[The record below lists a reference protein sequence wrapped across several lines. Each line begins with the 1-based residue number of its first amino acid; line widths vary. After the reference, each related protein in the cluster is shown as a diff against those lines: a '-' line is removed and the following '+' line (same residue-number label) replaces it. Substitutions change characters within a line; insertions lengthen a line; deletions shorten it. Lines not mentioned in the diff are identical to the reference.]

1 MKIFSFVVHPIFAY
15 RAYGALMKKCIALCF
30 CLFGLIVARA
40 EEPLQKGDVLPS
52 FKAKDQHGREFELKP
67 GVQRLL
73 VSFDM
78 STGKQANSFFAAEGA
93 DFLPNAQA
101 VFVSNIY
108 GMPAIGRAFA
118 LPKMR
123 KYPHQI
129 ILADS
134 EKLLSRYPQQKD
146 HVTVLSLD
154 RDLRITGIA
163 FWNPKEKLPGE
174 WIKSPKN

>member
-1 MKIFSFVVHPIFAY
+1 MKIFSFSVHPIFAN

-30 CLFGLIVARA
+30 CLFALIVTRA

-67 GVQRLL
+67 GVQRLF

-78 STGKQANSFFAAEGA
+78 SAGKHANSQFAAAGA
-93 DFLPNAQA
+93 DFLPDAHA
-101 VFVSNIY
+101 VFVSSIY

-123 KYPHQI
+123 KYPHRI

-134 EKLLSRYPQQKD
+134 EKLLTRYPQQKD
-146 HVTVLSLD
+146 RVTVLSLD
-154 RDLRITGIA
+154 QDLRITGIA
-163 FWNPKEKLPGE
+163 FWNPKEKLPTDLV
-174 WIKSPKN
+174 KSAAN